1 MAFTLVDGR
10 PSDGVS
16 TSDRGLLYGDGVF
29 RTLRIRAGRPL
40 NWAIQYRLLCDDCAA
55 LALPP
60 PAEAVLL
67 GEIRQLGAADAIARI
82 AVTRG
87 VGQRGYGYADPVV
100 PTRLVA
106 VYPDVPVDTEAQREG
121 VRVRRCAL
129 TLSEQRRLAGV
140 KSLNRLENV
149 LARAEWRDP
158 GIREGLLLDG
168 ADRVIEATS
177 SNLFAVY
184 GGRLVTPDLS
194 RCGVRGAQ
202 RERILSLAAVAGVQ
216 GVVADLPFSKLMG
229 ADEAFL
235 CNSVI
240 GIWPVAA
247 CETRQWRRG
256 PVTHALQRLIEQH
269 DAG

>member
-1 MAFTLVDGR
+1 MASTLVDGQ
-10 PSDGVS
+10 PAAGVS
-16 TSDRGLLYGDGVF
+16 PADRGLLYGDGVF

-40 NWAIQYRLLCDDCAA
+40 NWAIHYRLLCDDCAA

-67 GEIRQLGAADAIARI
+67 GELQQLGAGDAIARV

-87 VGQRGYGYADPVV
+87 LGQRGYGFSEPVV
-100 PTRLVA
+100 PTRVVA
-106 VYPDVPVDTEAQREG
+106 VYPDVPVDSKAQREG

-129 TLSEQRRLAGV
+129 VLSEQRRLAGV

-158 GIREGLLLDG
+158 GIREGLLLDR
-168 ADRVIEATS
+168 ASRVIEATA
-177 SNLFAVY
+177 SNLFAVF

-202 RERILSLAAVAGVQ
+202 RERILALARAAGLEAK
-216 GVVADLPFSKLMG
+216 VADIPFSILMG

-235 CNSVI
+235 ANSVI
-240 GIWPVAA
+240 GIWPVTA
-247 CETRQWRRG
+247 CETRKWRPG
-256 PVTHALQRLIEQH
+256 PVTRALQRLIEQD